1 MMATVPAH
9 AELATWL
16 VEAAEAVSGI
26 VTTQHS
32 TPLSRSYLHP
42 VLGPLAAGPEV
53 LTALADRMEDLL
65 DEELPTA
72 PATLFTLASYAS
84 ALGWLTESLSEL
96 TQTVDTLATMA
107 GLPPRPG
114 AAPTVPG
121 ELEGFDLSGYTPS
134 DRETVTTL
142 AAEAALPP
150 GLYLQVLGRAE
161 GAASDFTEACM
172 EIVGALTEDAHELLK
187 ESVSFVRLGGNGP
200 DSLPTLVRSLIA
212 RMETTE

>member
-1 MMATVPAH
+1 MMTAAPTH
-9 AELATWL
+9 ADLATWL

-42 VLGPLAAGPEV
+42 VLGPLASGPAV

-65 DEELPTA
+65 DEELPTT

-96 TQTVDTLATMA
+96 TQTVDALATMA
-107 GLPPRPG
+107 GLPPHPG
-114 AAPTVPG
+114 ASPTVPA
-121 ELEGFDLSGYTPS
+121 ELEGFDLSGYTPR
-134 DRETVTTL
+134 DQETVASL

-150 GLYLQVLGRAE
+150 GLYLQLLGRALLT
-161 GAASDFTEACM
+161 ASDFTEACT
-172 EIVGALTEDAHELLK
+172 EIIGALTEDAHDLLK
-187 ESVSFVRLGGNGP
+187 ETVSFVRLGGEGP

-212 RMETTE
+212 RMETDE

>member
-1 MMATVPAH
+1 MMTIRPAH

-42 VLGPLAAGPEV
+42 VLGPLASGPEV
-53 LTALADRMEDLL
+53 LTTLAARMEDLL
-65 DEELPTA
+65 DEELPTT

-96 TQTVDTLATMA
+96 TQTVDALATMA
-107 GLPPRPG
+107 GLPPRSG
-114 AAPTVPG
+114 AATG
-121 ELEGFDLSGYTPS
+121 TTAELEGFDLSGYTPR
-134 DRETVTTL
+134 DQETVADL

-150 GLYLQVLGRAE
+150 GLYLQILGRALL
-161 GAASDFTEACM
+161 AASDFTEACM
-172 EIVGALTEDAHELLK
+172 EIVGALTEDAHDLLK
-187 ESVSFVRLGGNGP
+187 ESVSSVRLGGDGP
-200 DSLPTLVRSLIA
+200 DSLPTLVRSLIT
-212 RMETTE
+212 RMETAL